1 MKQKFKQITE
11 IIGKYF
17 QLSENK
23 TIMKKIKLF
32 LGVALLGAMSFGV
45 FSAYDYVTMNE
56 DEKFLLAN
64 IEALTQLE
72 PGGGTQY
79 YRLRTVGC
87 GTMSMHDW
95 IPYCCDGDADSCVG
109 GRSCSKAVFGCD

>member
-56 DEKFLLAN
+56 D
-64 IEALTQLE
+64 
-72 PGGGTQY
+72 
-79 YRLRTVGC
+79 
-87 GTMSMHDW
+87 
-95 IPYCCDGDADSCVG
+95 
-109 GRSCSKAVFGCD
+109 